1 MCQLKD
7 VMFTTE
13 IRMSGS
19 IRVQGHKKNKKWTKH
34 ELTASVVDALASK
47 KPLGFQV
54 IENTM
59 DPDAPARQISFRVE
73 GACSGEVAVGTKVA
87 MQDIVTSV

>member
-1 MCQLKD
+1 
-7 VMFTTE
+7 
-13 IRMSGS
+13 MSGS

-34 ELTASVVDALASK
+34 ELTASVVDALAAK

-54 IENTM
+54 IENSI
-59 DPDAPARQISFRVE
+59 DPDMPAWQISFWVE